1 MRVVLI
7 LCLLSLFA
15 CSIDILEVGKCLL
28 SKPKVLELALKV
40 FSLISSQDYSNIL
53 PSVLNSLPD
62 LFNALTECLSK
73 TETETTLKGGCEH
86 PVRYAACLVENAG
99 MSNLSAYCSR
109 KWC

>member
-15 CSIDILEVGKCLL
+15 CSINILEVGKCLL

-53 PSVLNSLPD
+53 PSVMNSLPE
-62 LFNALTECLSK
+62 LLNALTECLSK
-73 TETETTLKGGCEH
+73 TQEEVTLKGACQH
-86 PVRYAACLVENAG
+86 PVRHAACLVEYYGSPKDMA
-99 MSNLSAYCSR
+99 ACA